1 VTSTFLAMQH
11 KIINIH
17 TAAPQHSETS
27 LLIIYT
33 GGTIGMVYDETGQHL
48 IPMDFGRID
57 QKIPE
62 LQRFKMHLTV
72 LSLLEPFD
80 SSDVSLS
87 HWKLLAQIIEEYY
100 HAYDGF
106 VILHGTDTMAYT
118 ASALSFM
125 LENLHKPV
133 IFTGALVPI
142 GRARTDAR
150 RNLITALQI
159 ASAKENNKAMV
170 QEVCIYFDR
179 VLLRGNRAK
188 KVENRHFDSFKSG
201 NYPALAEAGL
211 DIDYN
216 RLHLWR
222 PAGEEL
228 IVHPNL
234 DDRVVLLKLF
244 PGLTPK
250 VVETVFTSEGLR
262 GIVLETFGSGNA
274 PTQPWFLD
282 CLRRA
287 VDKGIIVLNVSQCNE
302 GKVDQGIYQTSKFMK
317 EIGVVGGTDITPEA
331 GITKLMYVLGLNLP
345 LEEAKELL
353 SQNLRGEITR
363 WSRKN
368 KYLMRP

>member
-1 VTSTFLAMQH
+1 
-11 KIINIH
+11 
-17 TAAPQHSETS
+17 
-27 LLIIYT
+27 
-33 GGTIGMVYDETGQHL
+33 MVYDETGQHL
-48 IPMDFGRID
+48 EPIDFEQIN
-57 QKIPE
+57 QKVPE
-62 LQRFKMHLTV
+62 LQRFKMHLAV
-72 LSLLEPFD
+72 LSLSEPFD
-80 SSDVSLS
+80 SSDVSLA
-87 HWKLLAQIIEEYY
+87 HWVMLAEIIEKYY
-100 HAYDGF
+100 HDYEGF
-106 VILHGTDTMAYT
+106 VILHGTDTMAYS

-125 LENLHKPV
+125 LENLQKPV

-211 DIDYN
+211 DIEYN

-222 PAGEEL
+222 PAGGEL
-228 IVHPNL
+228 MVHSRF

-244 PGLTPK
+244 PGLTPQ
-250 VVETVFTSEGLR
+250 VVESVFNAKGLR

-274 PTQPWFLD
+274 PTQRWFLD
-282 CLRRA
+282 CMREA
-287 VDKGIIVLNVSQCNE
+287 VEKEIVILNVSQCNE
-302 GKVDQGIYQTSKFMK
+302 GKVDQGIYKTSKFMK

-331 GITKLMYVLGLNLP
+331 GITKLMHILGLDMSLA
-345 LEEAKELL
+345 ETKELL
-353 SQNLRGEITR
+353 EQNLRGEITR

>member
-1 VTSTFLAMQH
+1 MQH
-11 KIINIH
+11 SIINIH
-17 TAAPQHSETS
+17 TAAPQDPQTAV
-27 LLIIYT
+27 LIIYT
-33 GGTIGMVYDETGQHL
+33 GGTIGMVPDPSGKHL
-48 IPMDFGRID
+48 VPMDFGMIA

-62 LQRFKMHLTV
+62 LQRFSMLLTV
-72 LSLLEPFD
+72 LSLAEPFD
-80 SSDVSLS
+80 SSDVSIH
-87 HWKLLAQIIEEYY
+87 HWAMLARIIEDNYQ
-100 HAYDGF
+100 AYDGF

-125 LENLHKPV
+125 LEDLQKPV

-159 ASAKENNKAMV
+159 ASAKENGKCMV

-216 RLHLWR
+216 RVQMWR
-222 PAGEEL
+222 PSGNEL
-228 IVHPNL
+228 RVFPHF
-234 DDRVVLLKLF
+234 DDHVVLLKLF
-244 PGLTPK
+244 PGISPK
-250 VVETVFTSEGLR
+250 VVDAVFNTEGLR

-274 PTQPWFLD
+274 PTLPWFLD

-287 VDKGIIVLNVSQCNE
+287 VDKGILILNVSQCNE
-302 GKVDQGIYQTSKFMK
+302 GKVDQGIYETGKYMK
-317 EIGVVGGTDITPEA
+317 EIGVVGGMDITAEA
-331 GITKLMYVLGLNLP
+331 GITKLMFVLGLGLP
-345 LEEAKELL
+345 LAEAKFLL
-353 SQNLRGEITR
+353 SQNLRGEITK

>member
-1 VTSTFLAMQH
+1 MASYFRFMQH
-11 KIINIH
+11 TIVNIR
-17 TAAPQHSETS
+17 TAAPQDPVTS
-27 LLIIYT
+27 VLIIYT
-33 GGTIGMVYDETGQHL
+33 GGTIGMVPDPAGNQL
-48 IPMDFGRID
+48 VPMDFGMIS

-62 LQRFKMHLTV
+62 LQRFSMLLTV
-72 LSLLEPFD
+72 LSLSEPFD
-80 SSDVSLS
+80 SSDVSID
-87 HWKLLAQIIEEYY
+87 HWTLLARIIEEHY
-100 HAYDGF
+100 HEYDGF
-106 VILHGTDTMAYT
+106 VILHGTDTMAYS

-125 LENLHKPV
+125 LEDLQKPV
-133 IFTGALVPI
+133 VFTGALVPI

-211 DIDYN
+211 AIEYN
-216 RLHLWR
+216 RLNLWR
-222 PAGEEL
+222 PAGNEL
-228 IVHPNL
+228 QVHSHF

-250 VVETVFTSEGLR
+250 VVETVFNTEGLR

-282 CLRRA
+282 CLRQA
-287 VDKGIIVLNVSQCNE
+287 VEKGIIILNVSQCNE
-302 GKVDQGIYQTSKFMK
+302 GKVDQGVYQTSKYMK

-331 GITKLMYVLGLNLP
+331 GITKLMYVLGLGLP
-345 LEEAKELL
+345 LEETKDLL